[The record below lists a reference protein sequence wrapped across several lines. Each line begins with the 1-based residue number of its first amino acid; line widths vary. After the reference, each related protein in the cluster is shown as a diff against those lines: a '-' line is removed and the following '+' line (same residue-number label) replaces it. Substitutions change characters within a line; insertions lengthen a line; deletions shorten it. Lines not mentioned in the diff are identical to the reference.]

1 MADNKY
7 VQAPYLLDPVSISNL
22 PKEFQTVVN
31 RLNDLYINQLKIN
44 ENLAT
49 KLEMLTHTN
58 NVSNPHA
65 VTYTQVG
72 AEPANANIQEHIA
85 DINNPHLVMIN
96 QIEGV
101 EIAEGALA
109 DAQVL
114 RFDIVSGKFVNVLLS
129 PADVSAL
136 PASHDAS
143 GVTTAKIT
151 NWDSSHTYIL
161 LANQAGGPLTLN
173 ALGKI
178 SSEFL
183 EAVALTHVYVED
195 TLEDMNALEVQTGDV
210 CIRTDENRTYIYK
223 DTSWVLVQ
231 TPTDLVLS
239 VNGKVG
245 VIALNALDVG
255 ALPDYHDA
263 GGVTSQ
269 KIINW
274 DTAFGWG
281 NHAGLYALVVHN
293 HDEVYSAIDHDH
305 DEAYAA
311 LAHGHA
317 LADLTD
323 INGTPTDGQTFA
335 WNTATSKFI
344 PVSIPIIYK
353 KVNIKIPY
361 ANWTLD
367 GDIYKNTV
375 SVAQITADSDV
386 NVTVKNTAPIDEV
399 SYLLPE
405 VTVAAG
411 SFTLWSDIALVE
423 DFYVDI
429 IIITGVTT
437 L

>member
-1 MADNKY
+1 MTAQDTEYSMADNKY

-49 KLEMLTHTN
+49 KLEMLGHTGN
-58 NVSNPHA
+58 
-65 VTYTQVG
+65 
-72 AEPANANIQEHIA
+72 
-85 DINNPHLVMIN
+85 INNPHLVMIN
-96 QIEGV
+96 QIGGV
-101 EIAEGALA
+101 EIAEFALA

-114 RFDIVSGKFVNVLLS
+114 RFDIVSGKFVNTLLI
-129 PADVSAL
+129 PEDVSAL

-143 GVTTAKIT
+143 GVTATKIT
-151 NWDSSHTYIL
+151 NWDSSHAYIL

-178 SSEFL
+178 DSQFL
-183 EAVALTHVYVED
+183 EAIALTHVYVKD

-210 CIRTDENRTYIYK
+210 CIRTDENKTYIYK
-223 DTSWVLVQ
+223 DTSWVLVR

-245 VIALNALDVG
+245 VVALNALDVG
-255 ALPDYHDA
+255 ALSDSHDA
-263 GGVTSQ
+263 GGVTTQ
-269 KIINW
+269 KIANW
-274 DTAFGWG
+274 DAAFG
-281 NHAGLYALVVHN
+281 LVGHN
-293 HDEVYSAIDHDH
+293 H

-311 LAHGHA
+311 LVHGHA

-323 INGTPTDGQTFA
+323 INGTPTDGQTFV
-335 WNTATSKFI
+335 WNAATSKFV
-344 PVSIPIIYK
+344 PVSIPVIYK
-353 KVNIKIPY
+353 KVNIKIPF

-411 SFTLWSDIALVE
+411 SFTVWSDIALVE

-429 IIITGVTT
+429 TIITGVTT
-437 L
+437 I